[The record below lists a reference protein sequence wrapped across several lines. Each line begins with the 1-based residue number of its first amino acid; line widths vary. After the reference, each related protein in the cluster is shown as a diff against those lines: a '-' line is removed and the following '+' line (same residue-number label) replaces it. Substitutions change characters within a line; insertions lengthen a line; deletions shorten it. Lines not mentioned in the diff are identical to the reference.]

1 MLTIP
6 QAILDEMIAQ
16 AEAEYPL
23 ECCGLLAG
31 PKPKK
36 DGTVTR
42 LFKMTNTDRSPV
54 SYFMDPKEQI
64 AAFKAMRT
72 DGLDLLAI
80 YHSHTHTEAAPSLTD
95 IRLAY
100 YPEAVYLIISL
111 ADQRQPIVRGYRISS
126 DTGQVTPVE
135 HRTGW

>member
-1 MLTIP
+1 MLTVP

-16 AEAEYPL
+16 AQAEYPL

-31 PKPKK
+31 PKK

-54 SYFMDPKEQI
+54 SYLMDPKEQI
-64 AAFKAMRT
+64 AAFKAMRK
-72 DGLDLLAI
+72 DGTELLAI

-111 ADQRQPIVRGYRISS
+111 ADRRQPVVRAYRIEQE
-126 DTGQVTPVE
+126 TGQVTPAAFQPA
-135 HRTGW
+135 